1 MLKKV
6 VSVILLSFIFILV
19 IVGCGKQEETSAVKT
34 LKVGTDASYAPFGFQ
49 DEKTKD
55 YIGFDIDLIKAV
67 AKQAGVEV
75 EINNL
80 NFDGLIPA
88 LQTGNL
94 DIAISDMTIDEDR
107 AQKVGFS
114 KSYYKAGLGIVV
126 RADNTDIKSVADLAG
141 KNVAVSIG
149 STGAEAARKIEN
161 AKIREFNTIAD
172 AFLELKAG
180 GVDAVINDIPVNEY
194 YTLQDK
200 SKETKTVDTP
210 INSEDLGIAVAKNNT
225 ELLAKIDKG
234 LAEIK
239 QNGEY
244 EKIYVKWF
252 GKKPPVE

>member
-1 MLKKV
+1 MSKKII
-6 VSVILLSFIFILV
+6 SVLLLAMVLV
-19 IVGCGKQEETSAVKT
+19 FGLTACGKQESTASKV

-67 AKQAGVEV
+67 AKQAGIKV

-94 DIAISDMTIDEDR
+94 DIAISDMTIDDER
-107 AQKVGFS
+107 SQKVGFS

-126 RADNTDIKSVADLAG
+126 RADTTDIKSVQDLAG
-141 KNVAVSIG
+141 KTVAVSIG

-161 AKIREFNTIAD
+161 VKIREFNTIAD
-172 AFLELKAG
+172 AFLDLKAG

-194 YTLQDK
+194 YVLQDK
-200 SKETKTVDTP
+200 SETTKTVDTP

-234 LAEIK
+234 LMEIK

-244 EKIYVKWF
+244 EKIYRKWF
-252 GKKPPVE
+252 GKLPVE

>member
-1 MLKKV
+1 MSKKV
-6 VSVILLSFIFILV
+6 VSVILLLFLFIIGLA
-19 IVGCGKQEETSAVKT
+19 GCGKQEPTASKT

-67 AKQAGVEV
+67 AKQAGFDV

-94 DIAISDMTIDEDR
+94 DIAISDMTIDADR
-107 AQKVGFS
+107 SQKVGFS
-114 KSYYKAGLGIVV
+114 QSYYKAGLGIVV
-126 RADNTDIKSVADLAG
+126 RANNTDIKSVADLAG

-161 AKIREFNTIAD
+161 VKIREFNTIAD